1 MPVRIS
7 YSATDESLSAAGIE
21 YAGENG
27 AKVISFSYGW
37 ARDVGEPTILRDKI
51 DDVVD
56 SDDIV
61 FVAPAG
67 NDDEEGVMWPAAY
80 SNTIAVGA
88 SNQNDLRKE
97 YNDGSMTCEES
108 YQHDTWGSNY
118 GSEIDVVAPG
128 VNIWTTARS
137 SYTDRCSGT
146 LNYGNSFGGTCGATA
161 HVAGVAGMIRSI
173 NSSLTWQQV
182 RDIIRFSADD
192 LGAPG
197 KDNEYGY
204 GRVNAYKAALLAQ
217 GYGNVTEDITWYY
230 DISDFPFSD
239 DVVIQSGVK
248 MVIKPGVNLSF
259 SSGAK
264 LEVNGTLEA
273 IGTSAD
279 PITFDKSGSNGWY
292 GIVFEDPSDDNASAF
307 EHCEVSNASYGI
319 KLRKS
324 SVNIKNCTFSNC
336 SFGIYTWNSESDIHD
351 NSIYNCGS
359 RAMYIYHSNCWIEDN
374 TIYGEYAPTTYAKG
388 IHIKGDYDNED
399 PIIAGNLIERCKS
412 DGLLI
417 SFSSPYIG
425 YNEIN
430 ENQGIGLKADLYGNP
445 EVEENEILSSG
456 SDGMYIDDDALPI
469 LAMGCNAF
477 EGNTG
482 YHVNSDQLSAINAS
496 INWWG
501 QSPPNSGKINGNV
514 QYSTY
519 CYNYYCTSWG
529 SGLSKA
535 LAAGM
540 TAEEIAAREQ
550 LEKGYAFQCEK
561 LYSQAVQEFEAVVAQ
576 YPETEEAILALVR
589 IPVCYRKLD
598 RKNDV
603 FSYMESVADDNQ
615 DELLGAMALS
625 INVTKK
631 IKDGDNDKALKDYE
645 KIVDKFMPH
654 DIAKEAMYGIFQIYF
669 EQGNEKNARKTL
681 KEFEKEFPDD
691 DYVVFMKIALGD
703 VSLENLPELEKGDH
717 KNDEHDVVA
726 SGIPDHFDLVKN
738 HPNPFNPITRISFEL
753 PEAMHAKL
761 EIFNILGQQVAVLVD
776 REMEAGRFTEKW
788 DGHDRNGKV
797 GGGLYLC
804 RFTAGYF
811 SKTIKMTLLP

>member
-1 MPVRIS
+1 MYLFKLYKDDSSMGYYVTGAFNNIPPHVDASNAIPPTDNRMKCHAKLANMLDVKSQMIKFKRFLSPGDSFYYVELEANGVSYYYNLITMEMVEAEVLHELEQFVRTYRAQNSKNITALWSDTKLAKPSMISSSKTIPVDAFTWYRGCVPTSLAMILNYHGTNS
-7 YSATDESLSAAGIE
+7 AFSGLLHSTFSFSWSGPHSDLNPRYSARYLVDDLAEYWELRSSGGVEGDYAVDGNCTDGVINVTIDHGYHFHSTFVENFNSSELKNEIDLNRPVKYGAAAHARCAFGYNNDGNTIYYYDTWDRSSHSHAISTYSSRNFVTAVPPILVPSQYSA
-21 YAGENG
+21 
-27 AKVISFSYGW
+27 ISEALAAVDSANAETVCISVNSGTCT
-37 ARDVGEPTILRDKI
+37 EI
-51 DDVVD
+51 DDLT
-56 SDDIV
+56 I
-61 FVAPAG
+61 P
-67 NDDEEGVMWPAAY
+67 
-80 SNTIAVGA
+80 SNVILEL
-88 SNQNDLRKE
+88 S
-97 YNDGSMTCEES
+97 
-108 YQHDTWGSNY
+108 
-118 GSEIDVVAPG
+118 PG
-128 VNIWTTARS
+128 VTVQ
-137 SYTDRCSGT
+137 
-146 LNYGNSFGGTCGATA
+146 LAT
-161 HVAGVAGMIRSI
+161 
-173 NSSLTWQQV
+173 
-182 RDIIRFSADD
+182 
-192 LGAPG
+192 G
-197 KDNEYGY
+197 K
-204 GRVNAYKAALLAQ
+204 K
-217 GYGNVTEDITWYY
+217 IT
-230 DISDFPFSD
+230 
-239 DVVIQSGVK
+239 
-248 MVIKPGVNLSF
+248 
-259 SSGAK
+259 
-264 LEVNGTLEA
+264 VNGTLIAKGE
-273 IGTSAD
+273 SSN

-482 YHVNSDQLSAINAS
+482 YHVNSDQLSAVNAS

-631 IKDGDNDKALKDYE
+631 
-645 KIVDKFMPH
+645 
-654 DIAKEAMYGIFQIYF
+654 
-669 EQGNEKNARKTL
+669 
-681 KEFEKEFPDD
+681 
-691 DYVVFMKIALGD
+691 
-703 VSLENLPELEKGDH
+703 
-717 KNDEHDVVA
+717 
-726 SGIPDHFDLVKN
+726 
-738 HPNPFNPITRISFEL
+738 
-753 PEAMHAKL
+753 
-761 EIFNILGQQVAVLVD
+761 
-776 REMEAGRFTEKW
+776 
-788 DGHDRNGKV
+788 
-797 GGGLYLC
+797 
-804 RFTAGYF
+804 
-811 SKTIKMTLLP
+811 SKMATMTKR